1 MTRLSKNFTSEEFEC
16 PCCGEL
22 IVSPALISKL
32 QELRDIVGKPIRITS
47 GYRCIQYN
55 KSVDGYSNSPHT
67 EGVAADIKVKGM
79 TPVTLAVLADR
90 IKYIRI
96 GIYKSHTHIDIKCP
110 NPSKYWLV
118 KNGKYIYSKGEKDL
132 HKFLK
137 KNL

>member
-1 MTRLSKNFTSEEFEC
+1 VTRLSKNFTSEEFEC

-55 KSVDGYSNSPHT
+55 KNVGGYSHSPHLT
-67 EGVAADIKVKGM
+67 GEGADIKVKGM
-79 TPVTLAVLADR
+79 TPVTLAIIANR

-96 GIYKSHTHIDIKCP
+96 GIYSSHTHIDVKCP
-110 NPSKYWLV
+110 NPSKYWLF
-118 KNGKYIYSKGEKDL
+118 KNSKYIYSGKERDL
-132 HKFLK
+132 NKFLK